1 MRDVNNFRTVLINAV
16 MKAHSWC
23 PRFTVKEWGVQG
35 RERACEP
42 GRVIRGDVALETKLD
57 SEMRDF

>member
-1 MRDVNNFRTVLINAV
+1 
-16 MKAHSWC
+16 MKAHSWY

-35 RERACEP
+35 REQACEA
-42 GRVIRGDVALETKLD
+42 GRVIREDVALETKLD

>member
-23 PRFTVKEWGVQG
+23 PRFTVKESGVQG